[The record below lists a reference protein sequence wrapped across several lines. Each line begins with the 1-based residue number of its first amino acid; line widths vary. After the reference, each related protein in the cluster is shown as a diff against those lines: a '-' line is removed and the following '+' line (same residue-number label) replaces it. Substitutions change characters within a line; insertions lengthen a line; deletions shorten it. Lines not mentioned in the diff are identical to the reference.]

1 MSKIQIQRIR
11 RDSYKS
17 NYVKKEKFK
26 EHNTKPTIDRD
37 NLDFCLV
44 RDNPGD
50 LTCHDICPSS
60 FHLKCIGMK
69 KKDDVGTSKDIET
82 NPHDVASCQLYD
94 KECET
99 TSIPEHNNVNQDE
112 RIRLNELRENQKI
125 HQIISLIL

>member
-11 RDSYKS
+11 KDSYKS

-26 EHNTKPTIDRD
+26 EHNTKATIDRD

-50 LTCHDICPSS
+50 LIYHDICPSS

-69 KKDDVGTSKDIET
+69 KKDDGGTSKDIET

-94 KECET
+94 KECKT